1 MNNLEYNKWLKE
13 KIDELACMSIKCN
26 GNYNEDLIREYLI
39 FSSYAGVGEELLNF
53 FKQNINDENLLK
65 VLFRI
70 LLDESEDYSN
80 DARYSAAKM
89 ISLFN
94 SDILKKYK
102 KELYHAQNYNIN
114 NLKPFPKVKPI
125 WLSESLWLSV
135 MFGCCSSSYLKK

>member
-1 MNNLEYNKWLKE
+1 
-13 KIDELACMSIKCN
+13 MSIKCN

-125 WLSESLWLSV
+125 WLSESL
-135 MFGCCSSSYLKK
+135 

>member
-1 MNNLEYNKWLKE
+1 MNNLEYNKWVKE
-13 KIDELACMSIKCN
+13 KIDELANTNIKCN

-70 LLDESEDYSN
+70 LLDESEEYSN
-80 DARYSAAKM
+80 DARYSAARM
-89 ISLFN
+89 IPLFN

-102 KELYHAQNYNIN
+102 KELYHAQSYKIN
-114 NLKPFPKVKPI
+114 NLKPFPKDEPI
-125 WLSESLWLSV
+125 WLSECKW
-135 MFGCCSSSYLKK
+135 